1 MKIKKILLPYDGSEY
16 SNNAANYALYLAKMT
31 DAHVTIV
38 NCYIWSWTMP
48 EVPELIIKDIKANM
62 KKEAEEVVK
71 RAERIFAQQ
80 GVEYELETHLG
91 DPGLVLTNLAKSKQF
106 DLIIMGSQGH
116 SEIGGLFL
124 GSVTHKVL
132 NKIYCPI
139 LVVP

>member
-1 MKIKKILLPYDGSEY
+1 MKIKKILLPYDSSEY
-16 SNNAANYALYLAKMT
+16 SNNAANYALHLAKMSG
-31 DAHVTIV
+31 AHVTIV
-38 NCYIWSWTMP
+38 HCYIWSWNMP

-62 KKEAEEVVK
+62 KRDAEEVVK

-91 DPGLVLTNLAKSKQF
+91 DPGYVLTNLAKSKEF
-106 DLIIMGSQGH
+106 DLIIMGSKGH

>member
-16 SNNAANYALYLAKMT
+16 SNNAANYALGLAKMT
-31 DAHVTIV
+31 GAQVTIV
-38 NCYIWSWTMP
+38 NCYIWSWNMP

-132 NKIYCPI
+132 NKIYCPV

>member
-1 MKIKKILLPYDGSEY
+1 MKIKKILLPYDSSEY
-16 SNNAANYALYLAKMT
+16 SNNAANYALHLAKMSG
-31 DAHVTIV
+31 AHVTIV
-38 NCYIWSWTMP
+38 HCYIWSWNMP

-62 KKEAEEVVK
+62 KRDAEEVVK

-91 DPGLVLTNLAKSKQF
+91 DPGYVLTNLAKSKEF
-106 DLIIMGSQGH
+106 DLIIMGSKGH

-132 NKIYCPI
+132 NKIYCPV

>member
-16 SNNAANYALYLAKMT
+16 SNHAANYALNMAKMT
-31 DAHVTIV
+31 GAHVTIV
-38 NCYIWSWTMP
+38 HCYVWSWSMP
-48 EVPELIIKDIKANM
+48 EVPELIINDIKENM
-62 KKEAEEVVK
+62 KREAEEVVK

-80 GVEYELETHLG
+80 GVEYELDTRIG
-91 DPGLVLTNLAKSKQF
+91 DPGYVLTNLAKTKEY

-132 NKIYCPI
+132 NKIYCPV